1 MIVKSPTVR
10 RTQPVQPSRRTFL
23 ADTGLGV
30 TGLACGAMLF
40 GDGVR
45 RLPAEESL
53 GSGPQSGPHLVQ
65 RAKSVIWIFLC
76 GGVSH
81 LESFDI
87 KTELNKY
94 GGKSI
99 DDTPYKELHNEER
112 INRKLVGLNPGH
124 YQRKLLMPLQTG
136 YQRYGECGLA
146 VGDWFKHIGE
156 CADDLA
162 VVRSLWTCHN
172 DHGTQLT
179 WHTGRH
185 PREGSFPTV
194 GSWATYGLGSMN
206 QNLPDYVVL
215 GVPTGDCC
223 GGEWTYGAD
232 YLGPQYAG
240 VRLNVAEGRS
250 LPFVTPPAGQILP
263 EEQRGEFSLLGKLN
277 ALSGIDYPDDQE
289 LRARIRSYE
298 LAFGMQTAVPEV
310 VALDNETAE
319 TKRLYGFDQAATQPF
334 ARLCLSARRLVE
346 RGVRFVQ
353 LFHGGGGGGA
363 WDAHGGIRSNHT
375 KLAGQVDK
383 PIAGLLKDLKR
394 RGLLQDTLVVWG
406 TEFGRT
412 PAAQGTGRDHHPQ
425 GFCAWLAG
433 GGIKGG
439 VTHGTTDE
447 LGFFA
452 AEHPHYITDIHATV
466 LHQLGLDPLAI
477 EVPGRRRLEIDIG
490 RPIHEIIA

>member
-1 MIVKSPTVR
+1 M
-10 RTQPVQPSRRTFL
+10 QPSRRTFL

-53 GSGPQSGPHLVQ
+53 ESGPQSGPHLVQ

-87 KTELNKY
+87 KPELNKY

-99 DDTPYKELHNEER
+99 DDTPYKDLHNEER

-136 YQRYGECGLA
+136 YQRYGECGLP

-250 LPFVTPPAGQILP
+250 LPFVAPPAGQILP

-298 LAFGMQTAVPEV
+298 LAFGMQTAVPDAVGWKLISV
-310 VALDNETAE
+310 VRSTRSLPEPTFRCWLSQ
-319 TKRLYGFDQAATQPF
+319 TKLVKCQVAWPVVCPCSVAAVFPGIFSSNQVPPELFPVAVVLGARCQHVVSRKWSQRPGTGVHNPDVSVLAICLGCDQWPWHQICSF
-334 ARLCLSARRLVE
+334 GRLVSLE
-346 RGVRFVQ
+346 
-353 LFHGGGGGGA
+353 
-363 WDAHGGIRSNHT
+363 
-375 KLAGQVDK
+375 
-383 PIAGLLKDLKR
+383 KR
-394 RGLLQDTLVVWG
+394 
-406 TEFGRT
+406 
-412 PAAQGTGRDHHPQ
+412 
-425 GFCAWLAG
+425 
-433 GGIKGG
+433 
-439 VTHGTTDE
+439 
-447 LGFFA
+447 
-452 AEHPHYITDIHATV
+452 
-466 LHQLGLDPLAI
+466 
-477 EVPGRRRLEIDIG
+477 
-490 RPIHEIIA
+490 